1 MTPALLVGYLAA
13 LLGTVCWIPQAWKA
27 WSTRDTSGISLL
39 SNMLFLTTVSLWL
52 LYGLL
57 VADWPIIIANTFAVL
72 AVLTIVA
79 AKLKYK

>member
-1 MTPALLVGYLAA
+1 MTLAPYAGYPAAPLRTLS
-13 LLGTVCWIPQAWKA
+13 WIPQAWKA
-27 WSTRDTSGISLL
+27 WRTRNTPGRPLV

-57 VADWPIIIANTFAVL
+57 VSDWPIIIANIFAVI

>member
-1 MTPALLVGYLAA
+1 MV
-13 LLGTVCWIPQAWKA
+13 
-27 WSTRDTSGISLL
+27 

-57 VADWPIIIANTFAVL
+57 VSDWPIIIANIFAVI

>member
-1 MTPALLVGYLAA
+1 MTLAPYVGYLAA
-13 LLGTVCWIPQAWKA
+13 ALGTICWIPQAWKA
-27 WSTRDTSGISLL
+27 WRTCNTSGISLV

-57 VADWPIIIANTFAVL
+57 VSDWPIIIANIFAVI